1 MSAHNRPTQTER
13 VLDYMRK
20 YGSITTLDAVLDLG
34 VLRLASRI
42 NEIKRI
48 GIPIKKDWTR
58 VKNRFGEDCKVLRYS
73 IDQGG
78 DGA

>member
-1 MSAHNRPTQTER
+1 MSAHNRPTQRER

-73 IDQGG
+73 IDKGG